1 MANHTQDDILLT
13 LSYLRGERTVPTSNV
28 EGRKEFIQ
36 QTLHEVHAAY
46 PWKFAEVNATLSIVS
61 GVATLPS
68 GTTLEHEIS
77 VSDVSG
83 DTEYRWVSLDTT
95 DRESTATGDRA
106 FWITP
111 LSNDMFLLNTKAT
124 VDTILVRYQ
133 GVEPTINASITT
145 PYPDRL
151 TLALG
156 ANRFVKL
163 SEDPDAD
170 LSQDDALFKNRL
182 NANIAA
188 QNKART
194 RLQRKSAQSEAGSY
208 TGEF

>member
-1 MANHTQDDILLT
+1 MTHTQDDILLT
-13 LSYLRGERTVPTSNV
+13 LSFLRGERTVPTSNV

-36 QTLHEVHAAY
+36 QTLHEVHTAY
-46 PWKFAEVNATLSIVS
+46 PWKFAEVNTTLSIVS

-83 DTEYRWVSLDTT
+83 DTEYDWISLDVS
-95 DRESTATGDRA
+95 DRGSAATGDRS

-111 LSNDMFLLNTKAT
+111 LGSDLFQINTKAT

-133 GVEPTINASITT
+133 GVEPTISSTITT
-145 PYPDRL
+145 QYPDRL

-182 NANIAA
+182 NANIAS
-188 QNKART
+188 QNMSRP
-194 RLQRKSAQSEAGSY
+194 RLSRKSAQSEAGSY
-208 TGEF
+208 TGEN

>member
-1 MANHTQDDILLT
+1 MTHTQDDILLT

-36 QTLHEVHAAY
+36 QTLHEVHTAF

-61 GVATLPS
+61 NVATLPS

-77 VSDVSG
+77 VSDFDG
-83 DTEYRWVSLDTT
+83 DTEYNWNNIDVS
-95 DRESTATGDRA
+95 DRNLAQTGDRS
-106 FWITP
+106 FWVTA
-111 LSNDMFLLNTKAT
+111 LSDDFFQINTKAT
-124 VDTILVRYQ
+124 VSTIAVRYQ

-145 PYPDRL
+145 QYPDRL

-188 QNKART
+188 QNMSRPK
-194 RLQRKSAQSEAGSY
+194 LQRKSAQSQAGSF

>member
-1 MANHTQDDILLT
+1 MTHSQDDILLT
-13 LSYLRGERTVPTSNV
+13 LSYLRGERTVPTANV

-36 QTLHEVHAAY
+36 QTLHEVHTAF

-61 GVATLPS
+61 NVATLPS

-77 VSDVSG
+77 VSDVDG
-83 DTEYRWVSLDTT
+83 DTEYDWNAIDVG
-95 DRESTATGDRA
+95 DRNLAQTGDRS
-106 FWITP
+106 FWVTALGSDRYQI
-111 LSNDMFLLNTKAT
+111 NTKAT
-124 VDTILVRYQ
+124 VSTILVRYQ

-145 PYPDRL
+145 QYPDRL

-182 NANIAA
+182 NANIAS
-188 QNKART
+188 QNMSRPK
-194 RLQRKSAQSEAGSY
+194 LQRKSAQSQAGSY

>member
-1 MANHTQDDILLT
+1 MTHTQDDILLT

-46 PWKFAEVNATLSIVS
+46 PWKFAEVNTTLTVVAGI
-61 GVATLPS
+61 ATLPS

-83 DTEYRWVSLDTT
+83 DIETEWTNLDVA
-95 DRESTATGDRA
+95 DRRLTAVGDKA

-111 LSNDMFLLNTKAT
+111 LTDDMFQINTKAT
-124 VDTILVRYQ
+124 VDTILVKYQ

-145 PYPDRL
+145 QYPDRL

-170 LSQDDALFKNRL
+170 LSQDDTLFQNRL
-182 NANIAA
+182 NKNIAA
-188 QNKART
+188 QNMAGARPMLKT
-194 RLQRKSAQSEAGSY
+194 AQSQSGSY